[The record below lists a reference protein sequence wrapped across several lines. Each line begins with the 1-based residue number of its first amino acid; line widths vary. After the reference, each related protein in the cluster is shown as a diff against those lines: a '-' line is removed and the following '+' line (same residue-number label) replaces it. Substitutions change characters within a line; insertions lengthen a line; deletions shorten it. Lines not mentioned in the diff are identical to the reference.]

1 MGLFNELSE
10 IKRGLKNLF
19 VWFPIIWKDRQWDYI
34 FLLRIILFKLR
45 LMYKKLEV
53 EQHKKRKIY
62 ICILLLQRLVNE
74 EYEDKLFEAYEKK
87 WGQAK
92 FTTQPSFNVSY
103 EKVITEK
110 DKTQSEKEMLKL
122 MKHAQYLQYQD
133 LEYLC
138 KLFQKHLF
146 TWWD

>member
-1 MGLFNELSE
+1 MRLFRLSE

-19 VWFPIIWKDRQWDYI
+19 LWLPIIWKDRQWDYI
-34 FLLRIILFKLR
+34 FLLRIILFKLQ
-45 LMYKKLEV
+45 LMHKNLEA

-62 ICILLLQRLVNE
+62 ICILLLQRLVKE
-74 EYEDKLFEAYEKK
+74 EYENTLFDAYEKK
-87 WGQAK
+87 WGNAN
-92 FTTQPSFNVSY
+92 FTSQPSFNLTY
-103 EKVITEK
+103 EKITTDK
-110 DKTQSEKEMLKL
+110 DKKQAKKEMIEVLKQ
-122 MKHAQYLQYQD
+122 AQYLQQQD